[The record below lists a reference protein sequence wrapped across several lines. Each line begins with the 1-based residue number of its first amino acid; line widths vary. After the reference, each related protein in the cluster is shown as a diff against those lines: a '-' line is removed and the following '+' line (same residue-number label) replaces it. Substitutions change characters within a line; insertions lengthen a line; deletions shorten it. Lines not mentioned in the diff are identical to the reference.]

1 MKYYDCIM
9 SLAEA
14 IGGNFDDV
22 FPIVMYAS
30 VAAFVLLGWAINVLF
45 DIGSELYDLTKKAAV
60 AVWRKSKH

>member
-1 MKYYDCIM
+1 M

-14 IGGNFDDV
+14 LGGNFDDV